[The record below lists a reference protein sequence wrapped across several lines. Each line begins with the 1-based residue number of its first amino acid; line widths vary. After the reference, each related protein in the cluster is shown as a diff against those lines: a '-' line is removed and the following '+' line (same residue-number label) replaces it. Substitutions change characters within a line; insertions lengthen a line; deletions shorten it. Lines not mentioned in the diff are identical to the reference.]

1 MFSLL
6 KTDFATR
13 LGVTEAKQILVLGD
27 FLESLDLFLTQKG
40 LIFSTSLTKEKKVY
54 RATISDYGFGRSYFD
69 LGSWVQ
75 KTGITVI
82 AKSLDDLTQK
92 ILLPEKDYFTSNS
105 ILDLKPIFAI
115 TLRDSYIGEDQFLEV
130 EGAWRFG
137 EVLPLD
143 LKLAG
148 LDLASQ
154 YLASFNQNLLNQNGQ
169 TVSSTSIDKVSFSY
183 KQNKND
189 SSFSNVKFQSVLS
202 KYLL

>member
-6 KTDFATR
+6 KTDFAIR

-54 RATISDYGFGRSYFD
+54 RATRSDYGFGRSYFD

-75 KTGITVI
+75 KTGIIVI

-169 TVSSTSIDKVSFSY
+169 TLSSTSIDKTSFTY
-183 KQNKND
+183 KQNQTD
-189 SSFSNVKFQSVLS
+189 SSLSNVKFQSVLS

>member
-1 MFSLL
+1 M
-6 KTDFATR
+6 
-13 LGVTEAKQILVLGD
+13 
-27 FLESLDLFLTQKG
+27 
-40 LIFSTSLTKEKKVY
+40 
-54 RATISDYGFGRSYFD
+54 
-69 LGSWVQ
+69 GSWVQ

-105 ILDLKPIFAI
+105 VLDSKPIFAI

-169 TVSSTSIDKVSFSY
+169 TLSSTSIDKTSFTY
-183 KQNKND
+183 KQNQTD